1 MTRDPVGVERAEV
14 VTGQDADVPPP
25 EASAPG
31 MPIRVAAVNDYEVVV
46 KGLAAMLAEFP
57 DRLHVCE
64 AVLEGE
70 PVEGDHIDVALYD
83 TYGRVGIAEPTLRF
97 LVAME
102 GIEAVAVYT
111 MDVTQ
116 ARVDEAFAAG
126 ARAVIS
132 KKLTGEELADA
143 LVRVAA
149 GQRVVEGLDETGHDA
164 PGHATVDWPGR
175 EAGLTLR
182 ESEVLALVADGRSN
196 REVADALFV
205 GEQTVKSHLRGI
217 FTKLGVQNRTQ
228 AALFAREHRSFRQG
242 PSVRND
248 VR

>member
-1 MTRDPVGVERAEV
+1 MTPDPVGVERAEA

-70 PVEGDHIDVALYD
+70 PVQGDHIDVALYD

-97 LVAME
+97 LAAMD
-102 GIEAVAVYT
+102 GIKAAAVFT

-132 KKLTGEELADA
+132 KKLTGEELAG
-143 LVRVAA
+143 RHPH
-149 GQRVVEGLDETGHDA
+149 QRVVEGLDETGHDA

-182 ESEVLALVADGRSN
+182 ESEVLALVAYGRSN

>member
-1 MTRDPVGVERAEV
+1 MERAEV

-25 EASAPG
+25 EATAPG

-97 LVAME
+97 LAAMD
-102 GIEAVAVYT
+102 GITAIAVFT
-111 MDVTQ
+111 MDVTE
-116 ARVDEAFAAG
+116 ALVADAFAAG

-149 GQRVVEGLDETGHDA
+149 GERVVEGLDETGHEA
-164 PGHATVDWPGR
+164 PGATVDWPGR
-175 EAGLTLR
+175 EEGLTVR
-182 ESEVLALVADGRSN
+182 ESEVLALVADGCSN

>member
-1 MTRDPVGVERAEV
+1 VTPDPVGVERAEV
-14 VTGQDADVPPP
+14 VTGQDARVPPP
-25 EASAPG
+25 EATAPG
-31 MPIRVAAVNDYEVVV
+31 MPIRVAAVNDFEVVV
-46 KGLAAMLAEFP
+46 KGLAGMLAEFP

-97 LVAME
+97 LAAMK
-102 GIEAVAVYT
+102 GIKAIAVFT

-116 ARVDEAFAAG
+116 TLVDDAFAAG

-132 KKLTGEELADA
+132 KKLSGEELADA

-149 GQRVVEGLDETGHDA
+149 GERVVEGLDETGHDE
-164 PGHATVDWPGR
+164 PGVAVDWPGR
-175 EAGLTLR
+175 EEGLTLR

-242 PSVRND
+242 PSVRDD